1 MARLLEKNRDYVGSD
16 GFGTSDGDL
25 AGASLRS
32 HGEHGNFKRRDFGAF
47 RVVAH
52 ILIDGATQRIT
63 RAHATGTR
71 VRLHIEPD
79 HCVVE
84 DRDHV
89 HLFVSAEVTEKLRL
103 ATGDEAL
110 GVAVRQT
117 QEMKEPEWLARFHP
131 RSERRPLDEHE
142 LLASGRRIELP
153 NQQHMVVRRVRRT
166 RSTMVA
172 APAYLKKRGTPTQR
186 ADLAKHDL
194 ISLLSAPHAWHFEA
208 EEEVLPVAP
217 RVLAGS
223 ASFARELCLRGSGV
237 AILPEFLVAADIAAG
252 TLAEL
257 HAGARRASKQVFAV
271 FPRESGTCRPCA
283 LFSISSTPHSTSVT
297 RR

>member
-1 MARLLEKNRDYVGSD
+1 MSTSFSHRVVGLSCLTNNTWWCA
-16 GFGTSDGDL
+16 GFG
-25 AGASLRS
+25 A
-32 HGEHGNFKRRDFGAF
+32 
-47 RVVAH
+47 
-52 ILIDGATQRIT
+52 
-63 RAHATGTR
+63 
-71 VRLHIEPD
+71 P
-79 HCVVE
+79 
-84 DRDHV
+84 
-89 HLFVSAEVTEKLRL
+89 
-103 ATGDEAL
+103 
-110 GVAVRQT
+110 VRQ
-117 QEMKEPEWLARFHP
+117 WW
-131 RSERRPLDEHE
+131 RRRLI
-142 LLASGRRIELP
+142 S
-153 NQQHMVVRRVRRT
+153 
-166 RSTMVA
+166 
-172 APAYLKKRGTPTQR
+172 KKRGTPTQR